1 MKTSQRLRQLLLLV
15 VDIFVLYASLFLTLL
30 MRRGIVYDVATF
42 GVHVEYFSVIFI
54 VWIVIYYVAG
64 FYDTNNDFDDPRFAG
79 KLVWTSCI
87 GAGFGVGYFYISS
100 SMPILPKTV
109 IAMDAAITIIL
120 MWLWRFSYSRLSR
133 NRVEPQAVAFVGF
146 DPALEGLIEEMRC
159 HHRYGYKPVA
169 FFDERGF
176 PPPEG
181 LQSFADAESFVWMA
195 SSLKVQLVVISDER
209 EMSAETRAAMLSLM
223 RSSMR
228 FMRLEVFYEY
238 YLRKIPIGA
247 ISDFWFLENID
258 LRSKRVYKFAK
269 RGLDALVA
277 SIGLVVFLPFGILVA
292 AAVKLSSPG
301 PIFFTQVRLGL
312 GEKPFKIVKFR
323 TMRVAGN
330 TFAPTGKKDSRVTPI
345 GNFLRKTR
353 LDEVPQFINIVR
365 GDMSFIGPRPER
377 PELAEE
383 LERRIPYYQQRLLV
397 KPGISGWDQV
407 SGEYHSPSVEDT
419 YKKLQNDLYYVKNM
433 SIMLDISITAKTI
446 ATVFAR
452 AGQ

>member
-1 MKTSQRLRQLLLLV
+1 
-15 VDIFVLYASLFLTLL
+15 
-30 MRRGIVYDVATF
+30 
-42 GVHVEYFSVIFI
+42 
-54 VWIVIYYVAG
+54 
-64 FYDTNNDFDDPRFAG
+64 
-79 KLVWTSCI
+79 
-87 GAGFGVGYFYISS
+87 
-100 SMPILPKTV
+100 MPILPKTV